1 MDISEEQIKQMEA
14 LMDQAREI
22 VNRMVDDGIAEKVEA
37 LAENDATGLNAFLT
51 VVFVDGVESGE
62 MRLLEEIELED
73 NDKVVA
79 MPSGTLKRVLLEA
92 LAFGV
97 NYQMNSSKLDK
108 LWDVEV
114 SSEYDKVREND

>member
-37 LAENDATGLNAFLT
+37 LAENNATGLNAFLT